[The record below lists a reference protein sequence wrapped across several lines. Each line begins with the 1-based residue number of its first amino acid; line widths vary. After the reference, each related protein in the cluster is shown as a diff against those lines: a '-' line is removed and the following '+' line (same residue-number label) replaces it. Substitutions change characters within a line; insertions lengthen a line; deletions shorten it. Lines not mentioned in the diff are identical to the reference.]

1 MKKVSAIIPFLFLFP
16 ILVIGQSSAFLDSKC
31 VDYSCNMD
39 KVKSAL
45 ANKNF
50 KEAIDYCR
58 AAKASPNADNA
69 EVDAITYKI
78 LETVVALKKTIEGE
92 KQAALAVQKKALAD
106 EKIATEESKKAQSDA
121 ATYRQEKESANLI
134 VSRADNDEKKSLEII
149 RKAENDIEVAKHAI
163 EKAKSGI
170 SMAMN
175 DRQKAK
181 DVMGLASSFEKKA
194 VDTQKKSDLETETA
208 KKEQRKASEIIAN
221 ADKASIVSA
230 NLVKEISDL
239 LTGVDKKEEPLY
251 VGSKSV
257 EMPVKKEP
265 IKEAVRESAPVKESN
280 QSGGGIYVNTTPAKP
295 TAPETTANKK
305 VELLKLQKAI
315 DTEKDKTK
323 AYALQSKLID
333 NLEAW
338 FQKDTSFRSD
348 LAENYANK
356 AWSALF
362 LKKFNESEQAC
373 YKGLAIDPNKR
384 FINAIMGHA
393 LLFQDNLE
401 AAMRIYQDYVR
412 DARQYK
418 NKSNRQAL
426 IEDLDVLKQEGVN
439 HRDLGRVKE
448 ALLNNKK

>member
-1 MKKVSAIIPFLFLFP
+1 MKKGFAILPFLLFLP

-31 VDYSCNMD
+31 VDYTCYID

-50 KEAIDYCR
+50 KDAIDYCR

-69 EVDAITYKI
+69 EVDALTYKI
-78 LETVVALKKTIEGE
+78 LETVVALKRTIEGE
-92 KQAALAVQKKALAD
+92 KQAALAVQKKAVED
-106 EKIATEESKKAQSDA
+106 EKTATGESKKAQSEA
-121 ATYRQEKESANLI
+121 VAYRQDKESANLI
-134 VSRADNDEKKSLEII
+134 VSRADSDEKKALDII

-163 EKAKSGI
+163 DKARLDI
-170 SMAMN
+170 SSSTT

-181 DVMGLASSFEKKA
+181 DAMGLAYSFEKKSIE
-194 VDTQKKSDLETETA
+194 TQKKGDLEIETA
-208 KKEQRKASEIIAN
+208 RREQRKAAEIIAN
-221 ADKASIVSA
+221 ADKASLVSA
-230 NLVKEISDL
+230 SLVKEISDL
-239 LTGVDKKEEPLY
+239 LTGVEKKEEPLY

-265 IKEAVRESAPVKESN
+265 VKEAVKENIPVKENN
-280 QSGGGIYVNTTPAKP
+280 QGGGIYVNATPVKP
-295 TAPETTANKK
+295 AASENAANKRI
-305 VELLKLQKAI
+305 ELLKLQKAV

-323 AYALQSKLID
+323 AYVLQGKLIE
-333 NLEAW
+333 NLEVW

-412 DARQYK
+412 DARQFK

-448 ALLNNKK
+448 ALLDNKK

>member
-1 MKKVSAIIPFLFLFP
+1 MKKVLFLIPLMLLLP
-16 ILVIGQSSAFLDSKC
+16 ILVIGQSSAFLDTKC
-31 VDYSCNMD
+31 VDYACNID

-69 EVDAITYKI
+69 EVDALTYKI
-78 LETVVALKKTIEGE
+78 LETVVALKRTIESE
-92 KQAALAVQKKALAD
+92 KQAAIAVQRKASDD
-106 EKIATEESKKAQSDA
+106 EKTATSESKKAQSEA
-121 ATYRQEKESANLI
+121 VAYRQDKESANLI
-134 VSRADNDEKKSLEII
+134 VTRADNDEKKSLEII

-163 EKAKSGI
+163 EKAKSDI
-170 SMAMN
+170 NAATS

-181 DVMGLASSFEKKA
+181 DAMGLAYSFEKKS
-194 VDTQKKSDLETETA
+194 VDAQKKSDSEIETA
-208 KKEQRKASEIIAN
+208 KREQRKAAEIITN
-221 ADKASIVSA
+221 ADKASLVSA
-230 NLVKEISDL
+230 SLVKEISDL
-239 LTGVDKKEEPLY
+239 LTGVEKKEEPLY

-257 EMPVKKEP
+257 EMPAKKEP
-265 IKEAVRESAPVKESN
+265 IKEAVRENPPVKEN
-280 QSGGGIYVNTTPAKP
+280 VQGGIYVNTTPTKP
-295 TAPETTANKK
+295 AAPESSANKRI
-305 VELLKLQKAI
+305 ELLKLQKAV
-315 DTEKDKTK
+315 DAEKDKMK
-323 AYALQSKLID
+323 AYALQGKLIE

-401 AAMRIYQDYVR
+401 AAMRIYQDYAR
-412 DARQYK
+412 DARQFK
-418 NKSNRQAL
+418 NKSNRTAL

-439 HRDLGRVKE
+439 HRDIGRVKE
-448 ALLNNKK
+448 ALLDNKK